1 MRETGSVP
9 SISGTRHRSALHPP
23 RAVLPGRLTLPPPPS
38 PPRKPLAKERRD
50 VGCMRGRCPVYT
62 YYLLLRTSETRYYW
76 ITFLIRPLFPL
87 RETEKAKAR
96 KASERVEDRK
106 LPPLPP
112 SATSF
117 SAAPPPP
124 PLPAPTRG
132 CLCVCPGA
140 FSLLLAHP
148 PPPEQRPPPFL
159 FPRAGVFSSA
169 GRSESRATR
178 PAGPPRGVSSTFVF
192 RMELLCRR
200 FHLLYMR
207 ASAPARRYKRAH
219 FRLG

>member
-1 MRETGSVP
+1 M
-9 SISGTRHRSALHPP
+9 HARS
-23 RAVLPGRLTLPPPPS
+23 
-38 PPRKPLAKERRD
+38 
-50 VGCMRGRCPVYT
+50 RCPAYT

-106 LPPLPP
+106 LPPPAPP
-112 SATSF
+112 ATSF
-117 SAAPPPP
+117 SATPPPPP

-148 PPPEQRPPPFL
+148 PPPEQREPPLSLSLLEPAFSPL
-159 FPRAGVFSSA
+159 PAARRAGRPGQRGGPAAYPLLSYSGWNYYA
-169 GRSESRATR
+169 GDFICYICARAR
-178 PAGPPRGVSSTFVF
+178 Q
-192 RMELLCRR
+192 
-200 FHLLYMR
+200 R
-207 ASAPARRYKRAH
+207 AATNEHIFA
-219 FRLG
+219 